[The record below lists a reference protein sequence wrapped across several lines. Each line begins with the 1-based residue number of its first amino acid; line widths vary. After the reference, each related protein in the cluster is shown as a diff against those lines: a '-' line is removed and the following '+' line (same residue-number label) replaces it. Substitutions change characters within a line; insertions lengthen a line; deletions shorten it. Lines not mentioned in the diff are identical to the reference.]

1 MLVLTIVTA
10 LGGFALGAYATFRY
24 APTLA
29 RRPGSLAVG
38 IVVCVLV
45 GAAAGLACMHTY
57 LMVHDFVGGPAFA
70 NDLAREAGSPGAS
83 TDAETLADAVI
94 VIATQSG
101 VLLALAAT
109 AFLLAPAHR
118 PDER

>member
-29 RRPGSLAVG
+29 RAPGSRAVG
-38 IVVCVLV
+38 LVVCALV
-45 GAAAGLACMHTY
+45 GAACGLACMHTY
-57 LMVHDFVGGPAFA
+57 LTIHDFIGHPVLGDG
-70 NDLAREAGSPGAS
+70 LAREAGTPSAS
-83 TDAETLADAVI
+83 TDAETLADSVI

-118 PDER
+118 SAER

>member
-1 MLVLTIVTA
+1 MLLLTIVTA
-10 LGGFALGAYATFRY
+10 LGGFAVGAYATFRY

-29 RRPGSLAVG
+29 RQPGSLAVG
-38 IVVCVLV
+38 LVICVLV
-45 GAAAGLACMHTY
+45 GAATGLACMRAY
-57 LMVHDFVGGPAFA
+57 LMIHNFVSGPSLG
-70 NDLAREAGSPGAS
+70 NGLAREAGGPSAS
-83 TDAETLADAVI
+83 ADAETLADAVI

-118 PDER
+118 ADER